1 MEAIMPESFASRASG
16 LTNGRVKTGIC
27 ILLTALTLMVYW
39 QVGGFGFIGF
49 DDGLYV
55 SDNSNVKAGLT
66 RGSVAWSFS
75 FEDKDKTYWHPLTWL
90 SHMLDVELFGLQAGP
105 HHLTNVA
112 LHLVNT
118 LLLFLV
124 LARLTAAPWRSGL
137 VAAFFA
143 VHPINVESVAWV
155 AARKN
160 LLSTTL
166 WMMTTWT
173 YIYYAKH
180 PGMTRYLTLTL
191 VFLLGLIAKPML
203 VTLPCTLLLLDF
215 WPLRRLR
222 FAVQESSP
230 GGSQTSGFAFPAARR
245 LWGLLLEKF
254 PLLLLSVLVSWLAT
268 DSMKYTGAV
277 IPFEAVPLALRVQNA
292 LVAYVTYIAQI
303 IWPAHLAVFYPYPEA
318 VPSWQTGLAVLLLIT
333 VTGYAC
339 LWRQKRPF
347 FIFGWLWFLGT
358 LLPVSG
364 MIQVGLWPALADR
377 WAYIPS
383 IGLFIIIVWGGHEH
397 LWRWSAQAARSG
409 VVAVAMVV
417 IISLAWVSHRQ
428 VAVWENDISLFGH
441 ALDHTEGNFVAHNN
455 LGAELYRQER
465 LEKALF
471 HFHEAVRINPNYFFA
486 YNNIGIDSLKHEQL
500 EEAEKWFA
508 KALAV
513 NPRFADG
520 QKQMAATKFKLK
532 KVKEALDHYS
542 LAVEIDPQDK
552 TVHNDFGCVLMAIG
566 QPGRAV
572 HFFRNALRLDP
583 NYADANHNIG
593 VAYFHLGQGE
603 KAARHFE
610 KALAIRPEYAQKQ
623 QNLKDGLVSKA
634 E

>member
-1 MEAIMPESFASRASG
+1 MEAIIPALLTTKASR
-16 LTNGRVKTGIC
+16 LPNGRLKIGIC
-27 ILLTALTLMVYW
+27 ILLTAVTLTVYW
-39 QVGGFGFIGF
+39 QVGNFGFIGF
-49 DDGLYV
+49 DDALYV
-55 SDNSNVKAGLT
+55 TDNSNVRAGLT
-66 RGSVAWSFS
+66 RSSIAWSFS
-75 FEDKDKTYWHPLTWL
+75 FEDKDKTYWQPLTWL

-112 LHLVNT
+112 LHLLNA

-124 LARLTAAPWRSGL
+124 LARLTGAPWRSGL
-137 VAAFFA
+137 VAALFS

-166 WMMTTWT
+166 WMLTTWV
-173 YIYYAKH
+173 YICYAKK
-180 PGMTRYLTLTL
+180 PGMTRYLILTL

-222 FAVQESSP
+222 FAVQEFNLD
-230 GGSQTSGFAFPAARR
+230 GLQAIGFSFSAARR
-245 LWGLLLEKF
+245 PWGLVVEKF
-254 PLLLLSVLVSWLAT
+254 PLLLLSLLVSWLAS
-268 DSMKYTGAV
+268 DSMKYTGSV
-277 IPFEAVPLALRVQNA
+277 IPFEAVPLTLRIQNA
-292 LVAYVTYIAQI
+292 LVAYVTYIAKI

-318 VPSWQTGLAVLLLIT
+318 VSSLQTGLAVLLLIG
-333 VTGYAC
+333 VTAYAFLC
-339 LWRQKRPF
+339 RPKRPF
-347 FIFGWLWFLGT
+347 FIVGWLWFLGT
-358 LLPVSG
+358 LVPVSG
-364 MIQVGLWPALADR
+364 IIQVGLWPALADR

-383 IGLFIIIVWGGHEH
+383 IGLFIIIVWGGHEY
-397 LWRWSAQAARSG
+397 LRRWRAQPARGG
-409 VVAVAMVV
+409 VASVAMV
-417 IISLAWVSHRQ
+417 IIILLGMVSHRQ
-428 VAVWENDISLFGH
+428 VAVWESGISLFEH

-486 YNNIGIDSLKHEQL
+486 YNNIGIDSLKLERF

-520 QKQMAATKFKLK
+520 QKQMAATKFKLR

-542 LAVEIDPQDK
+542 IAVEIDPQDK

-566 QPGRAV
+566 QTDRAA

-583 NYADANHNIG
+583 DYADANHNIG
-593 VAYFHLGQGE
+593 VAYFYMGQGQN
-603 KAARHFE
+603 ATHHFK
-610 KALAIRPEYAQKQ
+610 KALALKPEYARKQ
-623 QNLKDGLVSKA
+623 QILKDVPVSKT